1 MVTPNR
7 TSALLI
13 GIFEREFS
21 SPRHFFQVNI
31 ARISTSVWRTPGQR
45 SFRFDEQG
53 SGSIA
58 ETQTNKDV
66 TNEEQPV
73 ARIFTGRSCAGCEPT
88 EDRQNRY
95 YFL

>member
-7 TSALLI
+7 TSAIHI

-21 SPRHFFQVNI
+21 SPRHFFQGNI
-31 ARISTSVWRTPGQR
+31 ARISTSVRSTPGQR

-53 SGSIA
+53 SGSVA

-73 ARIFTGRSCAGCEPT
+73 ARQVFTGRSCAGCWPT
-88 EDRQNRY
+88 DDR
-95 YFL
+95 